1 VINAL
6 KDWTSSARIG
16 CLGSESGNVSAEL
29 CKASP
34 SKLQLLNAHF
44 HASPERLRR
53 LVVPSVY
60 DTRPHMFAYYAV
72 NLGSYTLRS
81 LAQVRFGAVSSVVLQ
96 VSQTARIQGAL
107 CVCRTYTR
115 SFADID
121 GQVRL

>member
-1 VINAL
+1 MINAL

-16 CLGSESGNVSAEL
+16 CLERERGTVSAEL

-34 SKLQLLNAHF
+34 GKLNAHF
-44 HASPERLRR
+44 HASPERLRG

-60 DTRPHMFAYYAV
+60 NTRPHMFAYYTV
-72 NLGSYTLRS
+72 NLGSSTTKS
-81 LAQVRFGAVSSVVLQ
+81 LAQLRFGAVSSVVLQ

-107 CVCRTYTR
+107 YVGRTYTR
-115 SFADID
+115 SFADVD